1 MVKKNKNV
9 VAVIPARAGSKG
21 LPNKNILPLLGKPL
35 IQYSIEVAKKAKL
48 LDRIIVSTDS
58 EQIADISRKSGAEVP
73 FIRPKELAAD
83 FSSTEDVLKHAILW
97 LKENEGYIVDILVYL
112 QLTDFFK
119 KSEWID
125 QAVKMLL
132 EDETLESVFV
142 AYPDYKNYWKKQGD
156 DYVRITGGRHMARQ
170 LKERVYREDTGL
182 ASATRAYI
190 ITEQNRRLGD
200 KVKIIENDEVTID
213 IHSEFDFWLVEK
225 LFRERP
231 EFKQYLSG

>member
-9 VAVIPARAGSKG
+9 MAVIPARAGSKG

-35 IQYSIEVAKKAKL
+35 IQYSIEAAKKAKL

-73 FIRPKELAAD
+73 FMRPKELATD
-83 FSSTEDVLKHAILW
+83 LSSTEDVLKHAILW
-97 LKENEGYIVDILVYL
+97 LEENEGYIVDILVYL

-132 EDETLESVFV
+132 EDEKLESVFV
-142 AYPDYKNYWKKQGD
+142 AHPDYKNYWKKQGD
-156 DYVRITGGRHMARQ
+156 GYVRITEGRHMARQ
-170 LKERVYREDTGL
+170 LKERIYREDTGL
-182 ASATRAYI
+182 ACATRAQI

-200 KVKIIENDEVTID
+200 KVKIIENDEFTAD
-213 IHSEFDFWLVEK
+213 IHSEFDFWLVDK
-225 LFRERP
+225 LLKERP
-231 EFKQYLSG
+231 EFKQYL